1 MPVPLIAL
9 LAASL
14 HQAQTA
20 DVEPADLARAVGLLT
35 RAVGGAPVT
44 LAVTDNGLVVND
56 TPLPSTAPGVDSV
69 LAVLHAHRID
79 RLAIP
84 RAVESARWSQLV
96 ELLASARGLYTS
108 LEQFGEALR
117 LIAPGAEIHGAA
129 ESGVV
134 SDAPFSGFAD
144 AQEFGNTATLTT
156 LGASNMDRSELSVRL
171 DPLIASGQHAIAHGD
186 DVALAEVILK
196 LADLEQGSI
205 GAIVTVE
212 RRRLATP
219 SVLQAL
225 ARHLPDHA
233 MPPVIARA
241 LIGLGAEAA
250 DAIVEVLRDAATR
263 TERRAYIK
271 TLAEI
276 PEATDTILAALKGN
290 EARPLA
296 DAAEVA
302 GRRSLGAAVPALAL
316 LLRHHDEEVRTS
328 AWHALEQIGTPA
340 ARDAL
345 GR

>member
-69 LAVLHAHRID
+69 LAVLHAHWID

-117 LIAPGAEIHGAA
+117 LVAPGAEVSGGAEPGLLRDDELMA
-129 ESGVV
+129 
-134 SDAPFSGFAD
+134 FT
-144 AQEFGNTATLTT
+144 FGGELGERAARVP
-156 LGASNMDRSELSVRL
+156 LGASDMDRSVLSTRL
-171 DPLIASGQHAIAHGD
+171 DPLIAAAQLARDHHND
-186 DVALAEVILK
+186 EALAKALLE
-196 LADLEQGSI
+196 LADLERGGG
-205 GAIVTVE
+205 GASVALE
-212 RRRLATP
+212 RRRLAP
-219 SVLQAL
+219 PRVLEEL
-225 ARHLPDHA
+225 ARQLPNPA
-233 MPPVIARA
+233 TPPIIARA

-290 EARPLA
+290 ETRPLA

-302 GRRSLGAAVPALAL
+302 GRRSLEAAVPALAM